1 MGNGKNRRDTEWGQ
15 TNKKITGE
23 WEGANGIV
31 VNLGLFRFSAVCCYI
46 TLITF
51 NLQLEYGASVSLQK
65 NLAVFVPMLNN
76 CSPGKP

>member
-1 MGNGKNRRDTEWGQ
+1 MGTKGKSLKMW
-15 TNKKITGE
+15 K
-23 WEGANGIV
+23 GANPIA
-31 VNLGLFRFSAVCCYI
+31 VNLGLFVFSAFYYI
-46 TLITF
+46 ILITF

>member
-1 MGNGKNRRDTEWGQ
+1 METKGKSLKMW
-15 TNKKITGE
+15 K
-23 WEGANGIV
+23 GANAIV
-31 VNLGLFRFSAVCCYI
+31 VNLGLFVFSAFYYI
-46 TLITF
+46 ILITF

>member
-1 MGNGKNRRDTEWGQ
+1 MWK
-15 TNKKITGE
+15 
-23 WEGANGIV
+23 GANAIA
-31 VNLGLFRFSAVCCYI
+31 VNLGLFVFSAFYYI
-46 TLITF
+46 ILITF

>member
-1 MGNGKNRRDTEWGQ
+1 MEEIQSGDKKNISPEMW
-15 TNKKITGE
+15 KA
-23 WEGANGIV
+23 ANATL
-31 VNLGLFRFSAVCCYI
+31 VNLGLFGLAAFYCI
-46 TLITF
+46 TLLTF